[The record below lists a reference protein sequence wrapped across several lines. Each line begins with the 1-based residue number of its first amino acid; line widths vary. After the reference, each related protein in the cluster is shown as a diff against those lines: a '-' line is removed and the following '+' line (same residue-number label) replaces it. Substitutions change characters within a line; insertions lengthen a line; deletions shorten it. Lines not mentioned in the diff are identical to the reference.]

1 MSEGDSI
8 FGLMLLAGLAG
19 GLGHCSG
26 MCGPLVILLS
36 PRTAGL
42 GRTVQLHG
50 GRVLSYALLGGGLAG
65 LTSWLALE
73 IEAIPAR
80 RLAMLLAGAVLL
92 LSGLATLGLPLL
104 PAGWLQ
110 KVVSSGPIRFAAKV
124 ASSWGHFALGLLWGL
139 LPCGLL
145 YSAFA
150 AAAGAGAAASSP
162 ATAVMRGAAVMLLF
176 GLGTTPTLIGIA
188 WAAKQLPAGL
198 RIWLQRLA
206 GVVVAVTGLLLILHG
221 WRLS

>member
-1 MSEGDSI
+1 MSGSDSV
-8 FGLMLLAGLAG
+8 FGLMLVAGLAG

-36 PRTAGL
+36 PRTAGM
-42 GRTVQLHG
+42 GRTVQLHT
-50 GRVLSYALLGGGLAG
+50 GRILSYALLGGGLAG
-65 LTSWLALE
+65 TISWLALE

-80 RLAMLLAGAVLL
+80 RLATILAGTVLL
-92 LSGLATLGLPLL
+92 LSGLATLGLPFLRVSWFQ
-104 PAGWLQ
+104 A
-110 KVVSSGPIRFAAKV
+110 VVSSGPIRFASRV
-124 ASSWGHFALGLLWGL
+124 ARSGGHFALGLVWGL

-150 AAAGAGAAASSP
+150 AAAGAGAAASNP
-162 ATAVMRGAAVMLLF
+162 VTAAMRGAAVMLLF
-176 GLGTTPTLIGIA
+176 GLGTAPTLIGIA

-198 RIWLQRLA
+198 RVWLQRIA
-206 GVVVAVTGLLLILHG
+206 GVVVAVSGLLLIFHA